1 VQVSFRR
8 FLDSGDLSD
17 VTLCG
22 DDGHRIRAHR
32 IVLCAQS
39 ETFDIMLRR
48 GQFAEAGAAEVHLPG
63 VTRPAL
69 QRMLQFMYTGEC
81 DFAAD
86 EAALALEVLRVGR
99 SRFAGS
105 TGIGCVH

>member
-1 VQVSFRR
+1 M
-8 FLDSGDLSD
+8 
-17 VTLCG
+17 TLYG

-48 GQFAEAGAAEVHLPG
+48 GQFAEARAAEVHLPG
-63 VTRPAL
+63 VRRPAL

-86 EAALALEVLRVGR
+86 EAALALEVLQVDR
-99 SRFAGS
+99 AGY
-105 TGIGCVH
+105 V